1 MLGFLTMETE
11 EVNTNM
17 PAHHHK
23 PHDTLLAAASA
34 VDDHD
39 LEDVEIPLTDI
50 YTQEFFLYAYSFLSR
65 DRKGYYESTEGLTYI
80 KQQ

>member
-17 PAHHHK
+17 PAHHQK

-50 YTQEFFLYAYSFLSR
+50 YT
-65 DRKGYYESTEGLTYI
+65 
-80 KQQ
+80 